1 MKMKLLLFIV
11 LSNVTCFAQTARDYF
26 FPAPGKNLSVYVMK
40 GIPGIS
46 KDGEKKFVY
55 YKDMGDSAII
65 TTVYPDGQMKWKEEI
80 VKIEDSKIS
89 LRHVKTDIYGD
100 SNYGPDEM
108 ILLKI
113 PADGKSSLETISK
126 GNMKH
131 TFQSELLTIT
141 VDGEEKKALKIT
153 QKKMISFSDYY
164 VQGIGYYKHTSGNGT
179 QLEILTEQ
187 KYEAKPPKLK

>member
-1 MKMKLLLFIV
+1 MKMKLLLLIV
-11 LSNVTCFAQTARDYF
+11 LSNATCFAQTARDYF
-26 FPAPGKNLSVYVMK
+26 FPASGKNLSVYVMK

-55 YKDMGDSAII
+55 YKDMGDSALI

-89 LRHVKTDIYGD
+89 LRHVKTDIYGVSD
-100 SNYGPDEM
+100 YGPDEM

-113 PADGKSSLETISK
+113 PADGKSSLETTSK
-126 GNMKH
+126 GNIKH
-131 TFQSELLTIT
+131 TFQAELLTIT
-141 VDGEEKKALKIT
+141 IDGKEKKALRIS
-153 QKKMISFSDYY
+153 QKKMNSFSDYY
-164 VQGIGYYKHTSGNGT
+164 VEGIGYYKHTSGTGT

-187 KYEAKPPKLK
+187 KYDRHPPKLK